1 MPDNLIQTQQSNRS
15 GPIAVS
21 RRALLGMGLGAA
33 MLPVLGACSSSGS
46 SSSAPPGSGQSNSA
60 SGTLAWAWGLPM
72 NWDPVT
78 DSAGYDGVTQALVY
92 DSLTSVDASGN
103 ATGWLAETWSAN
115 AAGTQFTFKLRPNLK
130 FSDGTPLDATAVAKS
145 INRGRTAKNSVLLA
159 KLASIKDVTAQ
170 GATDVVVTM
179 TAPNYQCPLLLSG
192 QTGMI
197 INPAAF
203 ATDAAAASLATQPAG
218 SGPFAL
224 TSYTPNASAQFA
236 RNPHFY
242 LADQIKVANL
252 VLYPQPDPTVVAAAT
267 SSGQYNI
274 SLLPPSGIDGAKAA
288 GLDVQVIPSPEIYAL
303 AFNTSIAPFNN
314 PAVIEAIQY
323 GIDRD
328 KIVAV
333 GQFGVGKAST
343 QPFPPGQPGYNSS
356 VASMYAYDPAK
367 AKQILAQAGLS
378 GGVHGTFTAVAP
390 VSDYPHVEL
399 IQGQLAEV
407 GINLNIEA
415 LPPAQF
421 NAVAQA
427 GRGRGM
433 IFTAITNR
441 ASPVQTLLV
450 LSGKTGLLNVSG
462 LQDPKVNSLLTKI
475 SGTPLDDP
483 SYPSLLQQANELI
496 VTGFPY
502 AFLCTSPF
510 ALARQSSV
518 PELSWTEFSYGFE
531 GISV

>member
-1 MPDNLIQTQQSNRS
+1 
-15 GPIAVS
+15 
-21 RRALLGMGLGAA
+21 
-33 MLPVLGACSSSGS
+33 
-46 SSSAPPGSGQSNSA
+46 
-60 SGTLAWAWGLPM
+60 
-72 NWDPVT
+72 
-78 DSAGYDGVTQALVY
+78 
-92 DSLTSVDASGN
+92 
-103 ATGWLAETWSAN
+103 
-115 AAGTQFTFKLRPNLK
+115 
-130 FSDGTPLDATAVAKS
+130 
-145 INRGRTAKNSVLLA
+145 
-159 KLASIKDVTAQ
+159 
-170 GATDVVVTM
+170 
-179 TAPNYQCPLLLSG
+179 
-192 QTGMI
+192 MI

-203 ATDAAAASLATQPAG
+203 ATDAAAASIATQPAG

-224 TSYTPNASAQFA
+224 TSYTPNASAQFT

-242 LADQIKVANL
+242 LADQIKVASL
-252 VLYPQPDPTVVAAAT
+252 VLCPQPDPTVAAAAT

-328 KIVAV
+328 KIVTV

-407 GINLNIEA
+407 GINLSIEA